1 MFFYTFMPKLF
12 NMSLTASV
20 AIVLVILLRLLL
32 KKAPKVISYA
42 LWGVVLFRLLCP
54 VSIGSNFSV
63 YNLFDAPAQESG
75 TITSVIEYVPSN
87 IVHTE
92 YPSVALPVP
101 GISDAINEALPQ
113 GREQLVADPLEAPM
127 SITTY
132 IWMIGV
138 LVMAIY
144 SIVSY
149 VRLRRKLSVVVPL
162 RDNIFIADDI
172 KSPFVVGLFRP
183 KIYLPCNLG
192 DKEQEYI
199 ILHEQHHIKR
209 LDHVMKALAFLAL
222 AIHWFNP
229 LVWVAFVL
237 ASKDMEMSCDE
248 AVIRKVDGD
257 VRADYSASLLTLAT
271 GRRII
276 AGTPLAFGEGDTKG
290 RINNLSKWKK
300 PAVWVVLIAVV
311 ACAVLAVTVL
321 TNPITMGDHFV
332 LTNTDSPANTN
343 KLSYDIQL
351 GNKAMSGQIYVE
363 QWIDGACVK
372 SAPVVMTQ
380 YVDSIEITMRDRR
393 EDGTSVGTDIQIETN
408 QYGGSLLTYFEHPE
422 NFNVIGWGFKGY
434 GLKEKN
440 KLTSSEEVI
449 LAAKVFDNGSGIRAY
464 DCKTLVN
471 EPERIK
477 EAAYMIV
484 VRAVFSE
491 DPLGVTSHSEASFP
505 TEVLTLNDVIIL
517 SQKGYDLTWADF
529 ENYDYIETGSGL
541 YIRVYEINARFRLM
555 IGGGGPGSD
564 PMYIYLALAND
575 LDTRIDIRDGG
586 VTEFIS
592 EYGNLAPTYHPEGIL
607 HLGLNAEIV
616 EIDTSNHILYVK
628 DIDESA
634 DVFGDRCAIDCN
646 YAISRFNLLYVNYG
660 DANDVRT
667 IGFNDFQMG
676 DAVII
681 GLYDSEKQKALNGAA
696 VAEQVQL
703 GTQKFTDENLI
714 KKIAKD
720 LDLPADCRLSYIGEY
735 SDSSYALL
743 WFAIDGNYP
752 DRYVAVECEKQSSG
766 KYKFIDSFSPMI
778 YALDIVHVVWK
789 AEDIFLVNNRD
800 CAKIIYMNQAE
811 EIVKTT
817 DLAEQGLPYIFRLSM
832 PTNPGICMFVDADGE
847 EIR

>member
-1 MFFYTFMPKLF
+1 MLDNIYMQVLD
-12 NMSLTASV
+12 MSKTAS
-20 AIVLVILLRLLL
+20 IVILVVVLARLLL
-32 KKAPKVISYA
+32 KKAPKVFSYA
-42 LWGVVLFRLLCP
+42 LWAVVLFRLLCP
-54 VSIGSNFSV
+54 VTF
-63 YNLFDAPAQESG
+63 
-75 TITSVIEYVPSN
+75 
-87 IVHTE
+87 
-92 YPSVALPVP
+92 
-101 GISDAINEALPQ
+101 
-113 GREQLVADPLEAPM
+113 EAPV
-127 SITTY
+127 SIVPEMNSVSQGYTLSEESISVFGAGEAAYQAVGDALNGGLGIQHIRTTEKTETGMTKY
-132 IWMIGV
+132 VTTDWWSVWILFGQYVWVAGITAM
-138 LVMAIY
+138 LIY
-144 SIVSY
+144 SAVSY
-149 VRLRRKLSVVVPL
+149 LKLRKKLSVVVPL

-541 YIRVYEINARFRLM
+541 YIRVYEINARFRYRILSLRVLLLRLM
-555 IGGGGPGSD
+555 LVCFFLLIH
-564 PMYIYLALAND
+564 
-575 LDTRIDIRDGG
+575 
-586 VTEFIS
+586 
-592 EYGNLAPTYHPEGIL
+592 NL
-607 HLGLNAEIV
+607 
-616 EIDTSNHILYVK
+616 
-628 DIDESA
+628 
-634 DVFGDRCAIDCN
+634 
-646 YAISRFNLLYVNYG
+646 
-660 DANDVRT
+660 
-667 IGFNDFQMG
+667 
-676 DAVII
+676 
-681 GLYDSEKQKALNGAA
+681 
-696 VAEQVQL
+696 
-703 GTQKFTDENLI
+703 
-714 KKIAKD
+714 
-720 LDLPADCRLSYIGEY
+720 
-735 SDSSYALL
+735 
-743 WFAIDGNYP
+743 
-752 DRYVAVECEKQSSG
+752 
-766 KYKFIDSFSPMI
+766 
-778 YALDIVHVVWK
+778 
-789 AEDIFLVNNRD
+789 
-800 CAKIIYMNQAE
+800 
-811 EIVKTT
+811 
-817 DLAEQGLPYIFRLSM
+817 
-832 PTNPGICMFVDADGE
+832 
-847 EIR
+847 

>member
-54 VSIGSNFSV
+54 VSIDSNFSV

-101 GISDAINEALPQ
+101 GISDVINEALPQ
-113 GREQLVADPLEAPM
+113 GQEQLVADPLEAPM
-127 SITTY
+127 SFATY
-132 IWMIGV
+132 AWMIGV

-149 VRLRRKLSVVVPL
+149 IRLRRKLSVVVPL

-229 LVWVAFVL
+229 LVWVAFIL

-351 GNKAMSGQIYVE
+351 GNKAMSGEIYVE
-363 QWIDGACVK
+363 QWIDGVCVK

-380 YVDSIEITMRDRR
+380 YVDSIEITMKDRR
-393 EDGTSVGTDIQIETN
+393 EDGSSVGTDIQIETN

-434 GLKEKN
+434 ELNEKN

-464 DCKTLVN
+464 DCNTLVN

-477 EAAYMIV
+477 DAAYMIV

-555 IGGGGPGSD
+555 IGGGGPDSD

-592 EYGNLAPTYHPEGIL
+592 EYGNLAPAYHPEGIL

-616 EIDTSNHILYVK
+616 EIDASNHILYVK
-628 DIDESA
+628 DIDESV

-667 IGFNDFQMG
+667 IGFNDFQVG

-681 GLYDSEKQKALNGAA
+681 GLYDSEKEKALNGAA

-703 GTQKFTDENLI
+703 GTQRMN
-714 KKIAKD
+714 
-720 LDLPADCRLSYIGEY
+720 
-735 SDSSYALL
+735 
-743 WFAIDGNYP
+743 
-752 DRYVAVECEKQSSG
+752 QSSTANMTNDEDPDLQYYLTIG
-766 KYKFIDSFSPMI
+766 
-778 YALDIVHVVWK
+778 
-789 AEDIFLVNNRD
+789 AEG
-800 CAKIIYMNQAE
+800 
-811 EIVKTT
+811 VKSI
-817 DLAEQGLPYIFRLSM
+817 ELSM
-832 PTNPGICMFVDADGE
+832 PHSSGGCENADGSLFKKGERIWLENLDGYSDLRGLTITALGENGEIIWTASIPDNDENEGFTHLTQDGWTLALGEITFVIQDAE
-847 EIR
+847 E

>member
-101 GISDAINEALPQ
+101 GISDVINEALPQ
-113 GREQLVADPLEAPM
+113 GQEQLVADPLEAPM
-127 SITTY
+127 SFATY
-132 IWMIGV
+132 AWMIGV

-149 VRLRRKLSVVVPL
+149 IRLRRKLSVVVPL

-555 IGGGGPGSD
+555 IGGGGPDSD

-703 GTQKFTDENLI
+703 GTQRMN
-714 KKIAKD
+714 
-720 LDLPADCRLSYIGEY
+720 
-735 SDSSYALL
+735 
-743 WFAIDGNYP
+743 
-752 DRYVAVECEKQSSG
+752 QSSTANMTNDEDPDLQYYLTIG
-766 KYKFIDSFSPMI
+766 
-778 YALDIVHVVWK
+778 
-789 AEDIFLVNNRD
+789 AEG
-800 CAKIIYMNQAE
+800 
-811 EIVKTT
+811 VKSI
-817 DLAEQGLPYIFRLSM
+817 ELSM
-832 PTNPGICMFVDADGE
+832 PHSSGGCENADGSLFKKGERIWLENLDGYSDLRGLTITALGENGEIIWTASIPDNDENEGFTHLTQDGWTLALGEITFVIQDAE
-847 EIR
+847 E